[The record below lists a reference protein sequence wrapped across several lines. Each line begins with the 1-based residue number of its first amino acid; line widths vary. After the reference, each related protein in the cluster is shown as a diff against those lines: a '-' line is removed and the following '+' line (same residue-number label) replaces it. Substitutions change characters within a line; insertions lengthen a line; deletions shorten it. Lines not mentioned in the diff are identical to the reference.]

1 MEGIF
6 VFIKVPVRHELIA
19 CHCHR
24 KPFANSFLSGVGS
37 LRVITIGNLSDRR
50 FLDSASLR
58 SK

>member
-6 VFIKVPVRHELIA
+6 VFIKFPVRLGPQRASKQETFW
-19 CHCHR
+19 R
-24 KPFANSFLSGVGS
+24 G
-37 LRVITIGNLSDRR
+37 R

>member
-6 VFIKVPVRHELIA
+6 ICVVSCRNEAP
-19 CHCHR
+19 
-24 KPFANSFLSGVGS
+24 